1 MRVPAGL
8 VFTLLGLSAA
18 SAEAQSAPMPITR
31 VEAVQ
36 AALARG
42 ARIGIALADTTVAY
56 GQLLTARALPNPT
69 LSASYSK
76 SIPRYHVTA
85 ELPLDYTWQRGT
97 RVGSAQA
104 ARQAAQYRFQFER
117 AAVALDADTTY
128 TLALAALER
137 ARLSARNAQDADSL
151 RRMAIA
157 RRDAGDASDLDV
169 ELATVNAGQQANAA
183 AADSLTLVSALL
195 DLQAAIGLADDQVTI
210 APVDSLTAPPMDSAP
225 VPTGAP
231 LSVAAAEAAL
241 TSAQLAARV
250 QRRSVLGVPS
260 LTFGFESGDPTGAEP
275 GILPTVGIALP
286 LPLLNQNRGPVVQA
300 EAERERARAEL
311 ELARL
316 ESSVQVARTRRERA
330 VALARIERDRRLV
343 ASANRVAAMS
353 LRAYHE
359 GASSLP
365 SVLEAQRNAREI
377 LAQYVD
383 DLSRA
388 WIATA
393 ALRVFTLTP
402 ASAGST
408 R

>member
-1 MRVPAGL
+1 MRAFVVFVVTLCELATLPA
-8 VFTLLGLSAA
+8 AA
-18 SAEAQSAPMPITR
+18 QDARTPLTRAQAIQ
-31 VEAVQ
+31 Q
-36 AALARG
+36 ALTRG
-42 ARIGIALADTTVAY
+42 ARLGVTRADTAVAF
-56 GQLLTARALPNPT
+56 GQLLTARTLPNPT

-76 SIPRYHVTA
+76 AIPRYHVTA
-85 ELPLDYTWQRGT
+85 DLPLDFTWLRGT

-117 AAVALDADTTY
+117 AAVALDADTLY
-128 TLALAALER
+128 TQALAAFER

-225 VPTGAP
+225 VPTGAS

-241 TSAQLAARV
+241 ISAQLAARV

-393 ALRVFTLTP
+393 TLRVLTLTP
-402 ASAGST
+402 ASGAA

>member
-1 MRVPAGL
+1 MRFRVGL
-8 VFTLLGLSAA
+8 AITLLGLAPISAA
-18 SAEAQSAPMPITR
+18 AQHAPTPITR
-31 VEAVQ
+31 EQAVQ
-36 AALARG
+36 GALTRG
-42 ARIGIALADTTVAY
+42 SRLGVALADTAVAY
-56 GQLLTARALPNPT
+56 GQLVTARALPNPT

-85 ELPLDYTWQRGT
+85 ELPLDYAWLRGS

-104 ARQAAQYRFQFER
+104 ARRAAQYRFQFER
-117 AAVALDADTTY
+117 AAVALEADTAY
-128 TLALAALER
+128 TQALAALAR

-183 AADSLTLVSALL
+183 AGDSLTLVSALL
-195 DLQAAIGLADDQVTI
+195 DLQAVIGLADDQVMI
-210 APVDSLTAPPMDSAP
+210 APIDSLTPPPVDSAAMSA
-225 VPTGAP
+225 GAP
-231 LSVAAAEAAL
+231 LTVAAAEAAL
-241 TSAQLAARV
+241 TSARLAARL
-250 QRRSVLGVPS
+250 QRRSVFGVPS
-260 LTFGFESGDPTGAEP
+260 VTFGFEAGDPTGAES
-275 GILPTVGIALP
+275 GILPTVGVALP
-286 LPLLNQNRGPVVQA
+286 LPLLNRNRGPISQA

-316 ESSVQVARTRRERA
+316 ESRVQVARTRREQA
-330 VALARIERDRRLV
+330 VALVKIERDRRLV
-343 ASANRVAAMS
+343 ESANRVAAMS
-353 LRAYHE
+353 LRAYRE

-388 WIATA
+388 WIASAT
-393 ALRVFTLTP
+393 LQVLTLTP
-402 ASAGST
+402 ASAGS